1 MPAPARS
8 GLTTALATW
17 VSAKENALPAD
28 VQYQAR
34 RLLLDY
40 LCAAIVGSQTPAAH
54 AVLGLASENYAG
66 DDAMVIGG
74 GRLSPAGAAL
84 VNGTAAHGF
93 ELDDGYTPGSSHPSA
108 PVVSAALAAGQAT
121 GADSDH
127 VLRAIV
133 IGVEVAARIA
143 AAGHPSTWRRGFHN
157 TPLAGV
163 FGAAAACA
171 VLRGLS
177 AEQTASAFGVAACHA
192 GGLFAFLQSGAEV
205 KRVHAGKAA
214 RDGLLSVEM
223 ARRGLTGPPE
233 IFDSVPGY
241 FSAFAGDSYDSSRLV
256 DGLGE
261 QWAALNTYV
270 KPYPCCRHLHGPID
284 CVLAAL
290 DGGQLHVPA
299 IDSVEVMT
307 YEVASHHAG
316 IDVAT
321 VLEAQLSIP
330 YAVAVTLLRGSPGLR
345 EFTPE
350 VWEDPRVRDL
360 ARRVQVRPDEGLT
373 SRYPAERP
381 AEVLIRQRGAPAL
394 RFAVAQPLGEPSNPM
409 TDAQLGAKFT
419 TLTSDILV
427 PAGVDPDAVV
437 DSALGT
443 GSVSDVLGLLRGYE
457 RARAGS

>member
-1 MPAPARS
+1 MLAPARS
-8 GLTTALATW
+8 SLTTTLATW
-17 VSAKENALPAD
+17 VSTQESALPAD
-28 VQYQAR
+28 VEHQAR

-40 LCAAIVGSQTPAAH
+40 LCAAIVGSQTPAAQ
-54 AVLGLASENYAG
+54 AVLDLAREDYAG
-66 DDAMVIGG
+66 DGAMVVGG

-93 ELDDGYTPGSSHPSA
+93 ELDDGYTPGSAHPSA
-108 PVVSAALAAGQAT
+108 PVVSAALAAGQST
-121 GADSDH
+121 GADSVRILH
-127 VLRAIV
+127 AIA
-133 IGVEVAARIA
+133 IGVEVAARIS

-177 AEQTASAFGVAACHA
+177 AEQTASAFGVAGSHA
-192 GGLFAFLQSGAEV
+192 GGLFAFMRNGAEV
-205 KRVHAGKAA
+205 KRLHAGKAA

-241 FSAFAGDSYDSSRLV
+241 FSAFAGDAYDSSRLV

-261 QWAALNTYV
+261 QWAVLHTYV

-290 DGGQLHVPA
+290 EAGELDVPA
-299 IDSVEVMT
+299 IDSIEILT

-316 IDVAT
+316 IDVST
-321 VLEAQLSIP
+321 VLEAQMSIP

-345 EFTPE
+345 EFTPQA
-350 VWEDPRVRDL
+350 WQDPRVRDL
-360 ARRVQVRPDEGLT
+360 TCRVKVRSDQALT

-419 TLTSDILV
+419 ALTSGILR

-437 DSALGT
+437 DCALTT
-443 GSVSDVLGLLRGYE
+443 GSVSDTLGLLRGYE
-457 RARAGS
+457 STRAVS